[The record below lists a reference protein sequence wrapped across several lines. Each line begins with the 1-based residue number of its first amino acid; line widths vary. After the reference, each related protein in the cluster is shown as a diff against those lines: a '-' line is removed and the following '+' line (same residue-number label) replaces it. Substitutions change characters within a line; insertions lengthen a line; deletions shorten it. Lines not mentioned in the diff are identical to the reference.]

1 MLALSIFL
9 SLSFVWEYYQFAYI
23 MCGGGV
29 SYLHINNEGFIILAF
44 IIYLKSYFTL
54 IIVQDFIIVAF
65 NIQHIIQTDNLRN
78 NPLSFSQNLY

>member
-29 SYLHINNEGFIILAF
+29 SYLHSNNEGFIILAF
-44 IIYLKSYFTL
+44 IIYLKELFYINNSARFYHCS
-54 IIVQDFIIVAF
+54 
-65 NIQHIIQTDNLRN
+65 IQHSTYNSN
-78 NPLSFSQNLY
+78 